1 MRTVLE
7 HARSTRLWIALILPS
22 IGLLAPVV
30 VRADTVVSPSAKRA
44 KVCQA
49 SWYGHEFANRRTAN
63 GERFNPNALS
73 AAHRSLPL
81 GSRVKV
87 TNLRNG
93 RSVTLRIN
101 DRGPY
106 VRPREIDVSLGAA
119 RVLGFAN
126 RGVERVLIEPE
137 L

>member
-7 HARSTRLWIALILPS
+7 HARSTRLWIALIIPS
-22 IGLLAPVV
+22 IGLLVAGVAL
-30 VRADTVVSPSAKRA
+30 ADTVVSPKRG

-49 SWYGHEFANRRTAN
+49 SWYGHEFANRKTAN

-119 RVLGFAN
+119 RALGFAN